1 MTRPLIARVTRALAG
16 LLVLATIVSCISEP
30 PKPQRFAAPPR
41 APITGEIYPTPGR
54 FCLLSAERCPRAEK
68 FERIEDAPQIPSH

>member
-16 LLVLATIVSCISEP
+16 LLAFATIASCISEP

-41 APITGEIYPTPGR
+41 APMT
-54 FCLLSAERCPRAEK
+54 
-68 FERIEDAPQIPSH
+68 IEGAPQIPSH

>member
-41 APITGEIYPTPGR
+41 APMT
-54 FCLLSAERCPRAEK
+54 
-68 FERIEDAPQIPSH
+68 IEGAPQIPSH